1 MSERNPPVCYSCGNS
16 CENNMENT
24 HYCICDIAICHGC
37 INSVKKNEKTWICP
51 HCKEENDIE
60 KSLLFRST

>member
-1 MSERNPPVCYSCGNS
+1 MSERNPPRCFSCGNS

-24 HYCICDIAICHGC
+24 HYCICDIAICHDC
-37 INSVKKNEKTWICP
+37 INSVKKNNMIWICP

-60 KSLLFRST
+60 ESKLFRLT